1 MIVQF
6 SNTITY
12 ERRKNVLLGVTGTS
26 SSQVASIL
34 NEKAAFLRK
43 HNQALFRKGF
53 RDHLSES
60 LKGKKQFIEV
70 TAEVSKSTN
79 RKRPF
84 REGPSFYQGKP
95 IGGGGGEAKTQ
106 VQLQR

>member
-1 MIVQF
+1 MIGQF
-6 SNTITY
+6 NNTIIY
-12 ERRKNVLLGVTGTS
+12 ERRKNVLLGVTETF

-34 NEKAAFLRK
+34 NEKAAFLQK
-43 HNQALFRKGF
+43 HSQALFRKDF
-53 RDHLSES
+53 RDHLPES
-60 LKGKKQFIEV
+60 LKGKKQSIEV
-70 TAEVSKSTN
+70 IAEVSKSTN

-95 IGGGGGEAKTQ
+95 IGGEAKIQ